1 MSEINRRNLVER
13 FRDEY
18 SAKFSTL
25 VRERFATLAADAQV
39 DVAANR
45 QIVAEVKAMDSLSS
59 VLGGRKSVCTGLMML
74 GFLFA
79 ISAVFGLLFNRH
91 DSEDVR
97 LLMIFGGASLAFGC
111 VMLIPRRLLSRKIE
125 RLESLIAA
133 GQETGYRQ
141 MEGLNALY
149 TRELPLKLI
158 ESVVPALRFDRC
170 LTEARYDELTGRPDW
185 DASLFDDKSMVCVLA
200 GEANG
205 YPFAFGQ
212 YLSVEWGDE
221 EYAAT
226 MEISWNEWERDAEGK
241 REKVRCRETLT
252 ATVSKPKP
260 FFKEKI
266 LLVYGEYDA
275 ALGRC
280 RDSVAFCPH
289 LADATV
295 NTDPETFRNWD
306 FDAAEAFF
314 IEFCE
319 KLFKDVYI
327 ALVPLMAAPPMV
339 RPGTSEDG
347 SGANAGNVAPWEY
360 EVLLQHAD
368 AEKVSPPDC
377 ATRCILKARLLK
389 REDGRST
396 LSVHADGFR
405 AEERTECQT
414 VRGNDHKFHNIDVPW
429 LEYFPVDRTCT
440 VRLREGRNPVD
451 SFSRRAVE
459 LEIVE

>member
-25 VRERFATLAADAQV
+25 VRERFATLVADAQV

-45 QIVAEVKAMDSLSS
+45 QTVAEVKAMDSLSS
-59 VLGGRKSVCTGLMML
+59 VLGGRKS
-74 GFLFA
+74 
-79 ISAVFGLLFNRH
+79 
-91 DSEDVR
+91 
-97 LLMIFGGASLAFGC
+97 
-111 VMLIPRRLLSRKIE
+111 
-125 RLESLIAA
+125 
-133 GQETGYRQ
+133 
-141 MEGLNALY
+141 
-149 TRELPLKLI
+149 
-158 ESVVPALRFDRC
+158 
-170 LTEARYDELTGRPDW
+170 
-185 DASLFDDKSMVCVLA
+185 
-200 GEANG
+200 
-205 YPFAFGQ
+205 
-212 YLSVEWGDE
+212 
-221 EYAAT
+221 
-226 MEISWNEWERDAEGK
+226 
-241 REKVRCRETLT
+241 
-252 ATVSKPKP
+252 
-260 FFKEKI
+260 
-266 LLVYGEYDA
+266 
-275 ALGRC
+275 
-280 RDSVAFCPH
+280 FCPH

-306 FDAAEAFF
+306 FDAAEPFF

-319 KLFKDVYI
+319 KLFKDVYV

-347 SGANAGNVAPWEY
+347 SGANAVNVAPWEY

-414 VRGNDHKFHNIDVPW
+414 VRGNDNKFHNIDVPW